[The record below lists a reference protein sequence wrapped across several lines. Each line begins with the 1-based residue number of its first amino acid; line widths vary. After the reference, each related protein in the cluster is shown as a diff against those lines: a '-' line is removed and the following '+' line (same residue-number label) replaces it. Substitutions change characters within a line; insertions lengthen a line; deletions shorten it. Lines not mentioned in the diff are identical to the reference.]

1 MGARFS
7 INPTRGTKWMAHK
20 AQREKQRQ
28 RQQQERN
35 KNTHT
40 GSSLSALHWAIC
52 IVRLAGMPLFASP
65 PMASS
70 RRRRSGTAKYGLS
83 ASREADHSG
92 QAKKKEKQKKPPPGK
107 SARGKMPSTNEA
119 VKYLTKYTAI
129 DNRAERNQPLLIPS
143 AFFHP
148 SGRCEKS
155 HKTTILLSTPTQ
167 THTREHNRP
176 PSLGDV
182 YVYLSKLEWKRHT

>member
-1 MGARFS
+1 
-7 INPTRGTKWMAHK
+7 MAQSAKRK
-20 AQREKQRQ
+20 AEAKATAREK
-28 RQQQERN
+28 
-35 KNTHT
+35 KTHAH
-40 GSSLSALHWAIC
+40 GFFFKRAPLGHLYCALGGYATLC
-52 IVRLAGMPLFASP
+52 LP

-83 ASREADHSG
+83 ASREADTA
-92 QAKKKEKQKKPPPGK
+92 AKQKRKEKKKKPPPGK

-148 SGRCEKS
+148 PGRCEKS

-167 THTREHNRP
+167 THT
-176 PSLGDV
+176 
-182 YVYLSKLEWKRHT
+182 HTRT